1 MKICRDCETKYDKE
15 EFCPECGGDELWN
28 PDVDDPD
35 WFKPD
40 FNSNLGSLPSLPPI
54 IFTVRT

>member
-40 FNSNLGSLPSLPPI
+40 SGGPMHEDRGI
-54 IFTVRT
+54 DEQWEREI